1 LDTVKLICATLNQL
15 RPAAGDYESRIVF
28 VRDRPGHDFRYAMS
42 IAKVERTF
50 GWKPSRPFA
59 VGLSETVAWYLA
71 NDAWCQS
78 VLERG
83 YNVARIGVRT

>member
-1 LDTVKLICATLNQL
+1 LNQL
-15 RPAAGDYESRIVF
+15 RPAAGGYESRIAF
-28 VRDRPGHDFRYAMS
+28 VKDRPGHDFRYAMS
-42 IAKVERTF
+42 IAKVERAF
-50 GWKPSRPFA
+50 GWKPSKPFA
-59 VGLSETVAWYLA
+59 LGLSETVAWYLA